1 MSIFKRIRTKALSL
15 GAAAALAVGG
25 ALVASPAQA
34 AMAFTLHASVNIESM
49 TNTVYQVDIAVDGDN
64 GTMITQLCPNIKAAI
79 PAPQGATTDATV
91 VDGTDGAK
99 VCRLVVKGDTATILN
114 GKEEK
119 GEFTFDASTLTASLS
134 SLQAVGT
141 YKMDMKVTY
150 PGDVT
155 SANGGTISGNTV
167 TFADGTTASTITG
180 KVSAEKKA
188 EPTATDKATATAKA
202 TAADKSSDSGLS
214 TGLIIGGV
222 AAVLVIA
229 IVVVAIVVSSKRKQ
243 KIAQAR

>member
-34 AMAFTLHASVNIESM
+34 AMAFTIHANVNIESM

-64 GTMITQLCPNIKAAI
+64 GTIVTQLCPNIKAAI
-79 PAPQGATTDATV
+79 PATAGTTTDATV
-91 VDGTDGAK
+91 VDGTDGGK
-99 VCRLVVKGDTATILN
+99 VCRLVVKGDTATILG

-119 GEFTFDASTLTASLS
+119 GEFTFDASTLTGSLS

-155 SANGGTISGNTV
+155 SAKGGTISGNTV

-188 EPTATDKATATAKA
+188 EPTATAKA
-202 TAADKSSDSGLS
+202 TAAEKSSDSGLS

-222 AAVLVIA
+222 AAVWVIA
-229 IVVVAIVVSSKRKQ
+229 IVVVAVVANSKRKQ
-243 KIAQAR
+243 KIAQGR

>member
-34 AMAFTLHASVNIESM
+34 AMAFTIHANVNIESM

-64 GTMITQLCPNIKAAI
+64 GTIITQVCPNIKAAI
-79 PAPQGATTDATV
+79 PATAGTTTDATV
-91 VDGTDGAK
+91 VDGTDGGK
-99 VCRLVVKGDTATILN
+99 VCRLVVKGDTATILG

-119 GEFTFDASTLTASLS
+119 GEFTFDASTLTGSLS

-155 SANGGTISGNTV
+155 SAKGGTISGNTV

-188 EPTATDKATATAKA
+188 EPTATAKA
-202 TAADKSSDSGLS
+202 TAAEKSSDSGLS

-229 IVVVAIVVSSKRKQ
+229 IVVVAVVANSKRKQ
-243 KIAQAR
+243 KIAQGR

>member
-34 AMAFTLHASVNIESM
+34 AMAFTIHANVNIESM

-64 GTMITQLCPNIKAAI
+64 GTIITQVCPNIKAAI
-79 PAPQGATTDATV
+79 PATAGTTTDATV
-91 VDGTDGAK
+91 VDGTDGGK
-99 VCRLVVKGDTATILN
+99 VCRLVVKGDTATILG

-119 GEFTFDASTLTASLS
+119 GEFTFDASTLTGSLS

-155 SANGGTISGNTV
+155 SAKGGTISGNTV

-188 EPTATDKATATAKA
+188 EPTATAKA
-202 TAADKSSDSGLS
+202 TAAEKSSDSGLS

-229 IVVVAIVVSSKRKQ
+229 IVVVAVAVSSKRKQ
-243 KIAQAR
+243 KIAQGR

>member
-79 PAPQGATTDATV
+79 PAAQGATTDATV

-99 VCRLVVKGDTATILN
+99 VCRLVRKGDTATILG

-150 PGDVT
+150 PGDVI

-188 EPTATDKATATAKA
+188 EPTATAKA
-202 TAADKSSDSGLS
+202 TAAEKSSDSGLS

-229 IVVVAIVVSSKRKQ
+229 IVVVAVVVSSKRKQ

>member
-188 EPTATDKATATAKA
+188 EPTATAKA
-202 TAADKSSDSGLS
+202 AAADKSSDSGLS

-229 IVVVAIVVSSKRKQ
+229 IVVVAVVVSSKRKQ
-243 KIAQAR
+243 KIAQVR

>member
-34 AMAFTLHASVNIESM
+34 AMAFTIHANVNIESM

-64 GTMITQLCPNIKAAI
+64 GTIITQVCPNIKAAI
-79 PAPQGATTDATV
+79 PATAGTTTDATV
-91 VDGTDGAK
+91 VDGTDGGK
-99 VCRLVVKGDTATILN
+99 VCRLVVKGDTATILG

-119 GEFTFDASTLTASLS
+119 GEFTFDASTLTGSLS

-155 SANGGTISGNTV
+155 SAKGGTISGNTV

-188 EPTATDKATATAKA
+188 EPTATAKA
-202 TAADKSSDSGLS
+202 TASEKSSDSGLS

-229 IVVVAIVVSSKRKQ
+229 IVVVAVVVSSKRKQ
-243 KIAQAR
+243 KVAQGR

>member
-34 AMAFTLHASVNIESM
+34 AMAFTIHANVNIESM

-64 GTMITQLCPNIKAAI
+64 GTIITQVCPNIKAAI
-79 PAPQGATTDATV
+79 PATAGTTTDATV

-99 VCRLVVKGDTATILN
+99 VCRLVVKGDTVKILG

-119 GEFTFDASTLTASLS
+119 GEFTFDASTLTGSLS

-155 SANGGTISGNTV
+155 SAKGGTISGNTV
-167 TFADGTTASTITG
+167 TFADGTTAGTITG

-188 EPTATDKATATAKA
+188 EPTATAKA
-202 TAADKSSDSGLS
+202 TAAEKSSDSGLS

-229 IVVVAIVVSSKRKQ
+229 IVVVAVVVSSKRKQ
-243 KIAQAR
+243 KIAQGR

>member
-34 AMAFTLHASVNIESM
+34 AMAFTIHANVNIESM
-49 TNTVYQVDIAVDGDN
+49 TNTVYQVDVAVDGDN
-64 GTMITQLCPNIKAAI
+64 GTIITQVCPNIKAAI
-79 PAPQGATTDATV
+79 PATAGTTTDATV
-91 VDGTDGAK
+91 VDGTDGGK
-99 VCRLVVKGDTATILN
+99 VCRLVVKGDTATILG

-119 GEFTFDASTLTASLS
+119 GEFTFDASTLTGSLS

-155 SANGGTISGNTV
+155 SANGGSISGNTV
-167 TFADGTTASTITG
+167 TFADGTTAGTITG

-188 EPTATDKATATAKA
+188 EPTATAKA
-202 TAADKSSDSGLS
+202 TAAEKSSDSGLS

-229 IVVVAIVVSSKRKQ
+229 IVVVAVVVSSKRKQ
-243 KIAQAR
+243 KIAQVR

>member
-34 AMAFTLHASVNIESM
+34 AMAFTIHANVNIESM

-64 GTMITQLCPNIKAAI
+64 GTIITQVCPNIKAAI
-79 PAPQGATTDATV
+79 PATAGTTTDATV
-91 VDGTDGAK
+91 VDGTDGGK
-99 VCRLVVKGDTATILN
+99 VCRLVVKGDTATILG

-119 GEFTFDASTLTASLS
+119 GEFTFDASTLTGSLS

-155 SANGGTISGNTV
+155 SAKGGTISGNTV

-188 EPTATDKATATAKA
+188 EPTATAKA
-202 TAADKSSDSGLS
+202 AAAEKSSDSGLS

-229 IVVVAIVVSSKRKQ
+229 IVVVAVVVSSKRKQ
-243 KIAQAR
+243 KIAQGR

>member
-34 AMAFTLHASVNIESM
+34 AMAFTIHANVNIESM
-49 TNTVYQVDIAVDGDN
+49 TNTVYQVDVAVDGDN
-64 GTMITQLCPNIKAAI
+64 GTIITQVCPNIKAAI
-79 PAPQGATTDATV
+79 PATAGTTTDATV

-99 VCRLVVKGDTATILN
+99 VCRLVVKGDTVKILG

-119 GEFTFDASTLTASLS
+119 GEFTFDASTLTGSLS

-155 SANGGTISGNTV
+155 SAKGGTISGNTV

-188 EPTATDKATATAKA
+188 EPTTTAKA
-202 TAADKSSDSGLS
+202 AAAEKSSDSGLS

-229 IVVVAIVVSSKRKQ
+229 IVVVAVVVSSKRKQ

>member
-34 AMAFTLHASVNIESM
+34 AMAFTIHANVNIESM

-64 GTMITQLCPNIKAAI
+64 GTIITQVCPNIKAAI
-79 PAPQGATTDATV
+79 PATAGTTTDATV
-91 VDGTDGAK
+91 VDGTDGGK
-99 VCRLVVKGDTATILN
+99 VCRLVVKGDTVKILG

-119 GEFTFDASTLTASLS
+119 GEFTFDASTLTGSLS

-150 PGDVT
+150 PGNVT
-155 SANGGTISGNTV
+155 SANGGSISGNTV
-167 TFADGTTASTITG
+167 TFADGATASTITG
-180 KVSAEKKA
+180 KVSAEKKG
-188 EPTATDKATATAKA
+188 EPTATAKA
-202 TAADKSSDSGLS
+202 AAADKSSDSGLS

-229 IVVVAIVVSSKRKQ
+229 IVVVAVVVSSKRKQ
-243 KIAQAR
+243 KIAQVR

>member
-34 AMAFTLHASVNIESM
+34 AMAFTIHANVNIESM

-64 GTMITQLCPNIKAAI
+64 GTIVTQLCPNIKAAI
-79 PAPQGATTDATV
+79 PATAGTTTDATV
-91 VDGTDGAK
+91 VDGTDGGK
-99 VCRLVVKGDTATILN
+99 VCRLVVKGDTATILG

-119 GEFTFDASTLTASLS
+119 GEFTFDASTLTGSLS

-167 TFADGTTASTITG
+167 TFADGSTAGTITG

-188 EPTATDKATATAKA
+188 EPTATAKA
-202 TAADKSSDSGLS
+202 TAAEKSSDSGLS

-229 IVVVAIVVSSKRKQ
+229 IVVVAVVVSSKRKQ
-243 KIAQAR
+243 KIAQGR

>member
-34 AMAFTLHASVNIESM
+34 AMAFTIHANVNIESM
-49 TNTVYQVDIAVDGDN
+49 TNTVYQVDIAVDSDN
-64 GTMITQLCPNIKAAI
+64 GTIITQVCPNIKAAI
-79 PAPQGATTDATV
+79 PATAGTTTDATV
-91 VDGTDGAK
+91 VDGTDGGK
-99 VCRLVVKGDTATILN
+99 VCRLVVKGDTATILG

-119 GEFTFDASTLTASLS
+119 GEFTFDASTLTGSLS

-155 SANGGTISGNTV
+155 SANGGSISGNTV

-188 EPTATDKATATAKA
+188 EPTATAKA
-202 TAADKSSDSGLS
+202 TAAEKSSDSGLS

-229 IVVVAIVVSSKRKQ
+229 IVVVAVVVSSKRKQ
-243 KIAQAR
+243 KIAQGR

>member
-34 AMAFTLHASVNIESM
+34 AMAFTIHANVNIESM
-49 TNTVYQVDIAVDGDN
+49 TNTVYQVDVAVDGDN
-64 GTMITQLCPNIKAAI
+64 GTIITQVCPNIKAAI
-79 PAPQGATTDATV
+79 PATAGTTTDATV
-91 VDGTDGAK
+91 VDGTDGGK
-99 VCRLVVKGDTATILN
+99 VCRLVVKGDTATILG

-119 GEFTFDASTLTASLS
+119 GEFTFDASTLTGSLS

-155 SANGGTISGNTV
+155 SAKGGTISGNTV

-188 EPTATDKATATAKA
+188 EPTATAKA
-202 TAADKSSDSGLS
+202 AAADKSSDSGLS

-229 IVVVAIVVSSKRKQ
+229 IVVVAVVVSSKRKQ
-243 KIAQAR
+243 KIAQVR

>member
-25 ALVASPAQA
+25 VLVASPAQA
-34 AMAFTLHASVNIESM
+34 AMAFTIHANVNIESM
-49 TNTVYQVDIAVDGDN
+49 TNTVYQVDVAVDGDN
-64 GTMITQLCPNIKAAI
+64 GTIITQVCPNIKAAI
-79 PAPQGATTDATV
+79 PATAGTTTDATV
-91 VDGTDGAK
+91 VDGTDGGK
-99 VCRLVVKGDTATILN
+99 VCRLVVKGDTVKILG

-119 GEFTFDASTLTASLS
+119 GEFTFDASTLTGSLS

-155 SANGGTISGNTV
+155 SANGGSISGNTV
-167 TFADGTTASTITG
+167 TFADGTTAGTITG

-188 EPTATDKATATAKA
+188 EPTATAKA
-202 TAADKSSDSGLS
+202 AAADKSSDSGLS

-229 IVVVAIVVSSKRKQ
+229 IVVVAVVVSSKRKQ
-243 KIAQAR
+243 KIAQGR

>member
-34 AMAFTLHASVNIESM
+34 AMAFTIHANVNIESM
-49 TNTVYQVDIAVDGDN
+49 TNTVYQVDVAVDGDN
-64 GTMITQLCPNIKAAI
+64 GTIITQVCPNIKAAI
-79 PAPQGATTDATV
+79 PATAGTTTDATV
-91 VDGTDGAK
+91 VDGTDGGK
-99 VCRLVVKGDTATILN
+99 VCRLVVKGDTATILG

-119 GEFTFDASTLTASLS
+119 GEFTFDASTLTGSLS

-155 SANGGTISGNTV
+155 SAKGGTISGNTV

-188 EPTATDKATATAKA
+188 EPTATAKA
-202 TAADKSSDSGLS
+202 TAAEKSSDSGLS

-229 IVVVAIVVSSKRKQ
+229 IVVVAVVVSSKRKQ
-243 KIAQAR
+243 KIAQGR

>member
-34 AMAFTLHASVNIESM
+34 AMAFTIHANVNIESM

-64 GTMITQLCPNIKAAI
+64 GTIITQVCPNIKAAI
-79 PAPQGATTDATV
+79 PATAGTTTDATV
-91 VDGTDGAK
+91 VDGTDGGK
-99 VCRLVVKGDTATILN
+99 VCRLVVKGDTATILG

-119 GEFTFDASTLTASLS
+119 GEFTFDASTLTGSLS

-155 SANGGTISGNTV
+155 SAKGGTISGNTV

-188 EPTATDKATATAKA
+188 EPTATAKA
-202 TAADKSSDSGLS
+202 TAAEKSSDSGLS

-229 IVVVAIVVSSKRKQ
+229 IVIVAVVVSSKRKQ
-243 KIAQAR
+243 KIAQGR

>member
-1 MSIFKRIRTKALSL
+1 MSIIKRIRTKALSL

-34 AMAFTLHASVNIESM
+34 AMAFTIHANVNIESM

-64 GTMITQLCPNIKAAI
+64 GTIITQVCPNIKAAI
-79 PAPQGATTDATV
+79 PATAGTTTDATV
-91 VDGTDGAK
+91 VDGTDGGK
-99 VCRLVVKGDTATILN
+99 VCRLVVKGDTATILG

-119 GEFTFDASTLTASLS
+119 GEFTFDASTLTGSLS

-155 SANGGTISGNTV
+155 SAKGGTISGNTV

-188 EPTATDKATATAKA
+188 EPTATAKA
-202 TAADKSSDSGLS
+202 TAAEKSSDSGLS

-229 IVVVAIVVSSKRKQ
+229 IVVVAVVVSSKRKQ
-243 KIAQAR
+243 KIAQGR

>member
-34 AMAFTLHASVNIESM
+34 AMAFTIHANVNIESM

-64 GTMITQLCPNIKAAI
+64 GTIITQVCPNIKAAI
-79 PAPQGATTDATV
+79 PATAGTTTDATV
-91 VDGTDGAK
+91 VDGTDGGK
-99 VCRLVVKGDTATILN
+99 VCRLVVKGDTATILG

-119 GEFTFDASTLTASLS
+119 GEFTFDASTLTGSLS

-155 SANGGTISGNTV
+155 SAKGGTISGNTV

-188 EPTATDKATATAKA
+188 EPTATAKA

-222 AAVLVIA
+222 AAVLVIV
-229 IVVVAIVVSSKRKQ
+229 IVVVAVVVSSKRKQ
-243 KIAQAR
+243 KIAQGR

>member
-34 AMAFTLHASVNIESM
+34 AMAFTIHANVNIESM

-64 GTMITQLCPNIKAAI
+64 GTIITQVCPNIKAAI
-79 PAPQGATTDATV
+79 PATAGTTTDATV
-91 VDGTDGAK
+91 VDGTDGGK
-99 VCRLVVKGDTATILN
+99 VCRLVVKGDTATILG

-119 GEFTFDASTLTASLS
+119 GEFTFDASTLTGSLS

-141 YKMDMKVTY
+141 YKLDMKVTY

-155 SANGGTISGNTV
+155 SAKGGTISGNTV

-188 EPTATDKATATAKA
+188 EPTATAKA
-202 TAADKSSDSGLS
+202 AAADKSSDSGLS

-229 IVVVAIVVSSKRKQ
+229 IVVVAVVVSSKRKQ
-243 KIAQAR
+243 KVAQGR

>member
-1 MSIFKRIRTKALSL
+1 
-15 GAAAALAVGG
+15 
-25 ALVASPAQA
+25 
-34 AMAFTLHASVNIESM
+34 MAFTLHASVNIESM

-64 GTMITQLCPNIKAAI
+64 GTVITQLCPNIKAAI
-79 PAPQGATTDATV
+79 PAAQGATTDATV

-155 SANGGTISGNTV
+155 SAKGGTISGNTV

-188 EPTATDKATATAKA
+188 EPTATAKA
-202 TAADKSSDSGLS
+202 TAAEKSSDSGLS

-229 IVVVAIVVSSKRKQ
+229 IVVVAVVVSSKRKQ
-243 KIAQAR
+243 KVAQGR

>member
-34 AMAFTLHASVNIESM
+34 AMAFTIHANVNIESM

-64 GTMITQLCPNIKAAI
+64 GTIITQVCPNIKAAI
-79 PAPQGATTDATV
+79 PATAGTTTDATV
-91 VDGTDGAK
+91 VDGTDGGK
-99 VCRLVVKGDTATILN
+99 VCRLVVKGDTATILG

-119 GEFTFDASTLTASLS
+119 GEFTFDASTLTGSLS

-155 SANGGTISGNTV
+155 SAKGGTISGNTV

-188 EPTATDKATATAKA
+188 EPTATAKA

-229 IVVVAIVVSSKRKQ
+229 IVVVAVVVSSKRKQ
-243 KIAQAR
+243 KIAQVR

>member
-34 AMAFTLHASVNIESM
+34 AMAFTIHANVNIESM
-49 TNTVYQVDIAVDGDN
+49 TNTVYQVDVAVDGDN
-64 GTMITQLCPNIKAAI
+64 GTIITQVCPNIKAAI
-79 PAPQGATTDATV
+79 PATAGTTTDATV
-91 VDGTDGAK
+91 VDGTDGGK
-99 VCRLVVKGDTATILN
+99 VCRLVVKGDTVKILG

-119 GEFTFDASTLTASLS
+119 GEFTFDASTLTGSLS

-155 SANGGTISGNTV
+155 SANGGSISGNTV
-167 TFADGTTASTITG
+167 TFADGTTAGTITG

-188 EPTATDKATATAKA
+188 EPTTTAKA
-202 TAADKSSDSGLS
+202 AAAEKSSDSGLS

-229 IVVVAIVVSSKRKQ
+229 IVVVAVVVSSKRKQ
-243 KIAQAR
+243 KIAQVR

>member
-34 AMAFTLHASVNIESM
+34 AMAFTIHANVNIESM

-64 GTMITQLCPNIKAAI
+64 GTIVTQLCPNIKAAI
-79 PAPQGATTDATV
+79 PATAGTTTDATV
-91 VDGTDGAK
+91 VDGTDGGK
-99 VCRLVVKGDTATILN
+99 VCRLVVKGDTATILG

-119 GEFTFDASTLTASLS
+119 GEFTFDASTLTGSLS

-155 SANGGTISGNTV
+155 SAKGGTISGNTV

-188 EPTATDKATATAKA
+188 EPTATAKA

-222 AAVLVIA
+222 AAVLVIV
-229 IVVVAIVVSSKRKQ
+229 IVVVAVVVSSKRKQ
-243 KIAQAR
+243 KIAQGR

>member
-34 AMAFTLHASVNIESM
+34 AMAFTIHANVNIESM

-64 GTMITQLCPNIKAAI
+64 GTIITQVCPNIKAAI
-79 PAPQGATTDATV
+79 PATAGTTTDATV

-99 VCRLVVKGDTATILN
+99 VCRLVVKGDTVKILG

-119 GEFTFDASTLTASLS
+119 GEFTFDASTLTGSLS

-155 SANGGTISGNTV
+155 SAKGGTISGNTV

-188 EPTATDKATATAKA
+188 EPTATAKA
-202 TAADKSSDSGLS
+202 AAADKSSDSGLS

-229 IVVVAIVVSSKRKQ
+229 IVVVAVVVSSKRKQ
-243 KIAQAR
+243 KIAQVR

>member
-91 VDGTDGAK
+91 VDGTDGGK
-99 VCRLVVKGDTATILN
+99 VCRLVVKGDTATILG

-119 GEFTFDASTLTASLS
+119 GEFTFDASTLTGSLS

-155 SANGGTISGNTV
+155 SAKGGTISGNTV

-188 EPTATDKATATAKA
+188 EPTATAKA
-202 TAADKSSDSGLS
+202 TAAEKSSDSGLS

-229 IVVVAIVVSSKRKQ
+229 IVVVAVVVSSKRKQ
-243 KIAQAR
+243 KIAQGR

>member
-34 AMAFTLHASVNIESM
+34 AMAFTIHANVNIESM

-64 GTMITQLCPNIKAAI
+64 GTIITQVCPNIKAAI
-79 PAPQGATTDATV
+79 PATAGTTTDATV
-91 VDGTDGAK
+91 VDGTDGGK
-99 VCRLVVKGDTATILN
+99 VCRLVVKGDTATILG

-119 GEFTFDASTLTASLS
+119 GEFTFDASTLTGSLS

-150 PGDVT
+150 PVDVT
-155 SANGGTISGNTV
+155 SAKGGTISGNTV

-188 EPTATDKATATAKA
+188 EPTATAKA
-202 TAADKSSDSGLS
+202 TAAEKSSDSGLS

-229 IVVVAIVVSSKRKQ
+229 IVVVAVVVSSKRKQ
-243 KIAQAR
+243 KIAQGR

>member
-34 AMAFTLHASVNIESM
+34 AMAFTIHANVNIESM

-64 GTMITQLCPNIKAAI
+64 GTIITQVCPNIKAAI
-79 PAPQGATTDATV
+79 PATAGTTTDATV
-91 VDGTDGAK
+91 VDGTDGGK
-99 VCRLVVKGDTATILN
+99 VCRLVVKGDTVKILG

-119 GEFTFDASTLTASLS
+119 GEFTFDASTLTGSLS

-155 SANGGTISGNTV
+155 SANGGSISGNTV
-167 TFADGTTASTITG
+167 TFADGTTAGTITG

-188 EPTATDKATATAKA
+188 EPTATAKA
-202 TAADKSSDSGLS
+202 AAAEKSSDSGLS

-222 AAVLVIA
+222 AAVWVIA
-229 IVVVAIVVSSKRKQ
+229 IVVVAVVANSKRKQ
-243 KIAQAR
+243 KIAQGR

>member
-1 MSIFKRIRTKALSL
+1 MSIFKRICTKALSL

-34 AMAFTLHASVNIESM
+34 AMAFTIHANVNIESM

-64 GTMITQLCPNIKAAI
+64 GTIVTQVCPNIKAAI
-79 PAPQGATTDATV
+79 PATAGTTTDATV
-91 VDGTDGAK
+91 VDGTDGGK
-99 VCRLVVKGDTATILN
+99 VCRLVVKGDTATILG

-119 GEFTFDASTLTASLS
+119 GEFTFDASTLTGSLS

-155 SANGGTISGNTV
+155 SAKGGTISGNTV
-167 TFADGTTASTITG
+167 TFADGATASTVTG

-188 EPTATDKATATAKA
+188 EPTATAKA
-202 TAADKSSDSGLS
+202 TAAEKSSDSGLS

-229 IVVVAIVVSSKRKQ
+229 IVVVAVVVSSKRKQ
-243 KIAQAR
+243 KIAQGR

>member
-34 AMAFTLHASVNIESM
+34 AMAFTIHANVNIESM

-64 GTMITQLCPNIKAAI
+64 GTIITQVCPNIKAAI
-79 PAPQGATTDATV
+79 PATAGTTTDATV
-91 VDGTDGAK
+91 VDGTDGGK
-99 VCRLVVKGDTATILN
+99 VCRLVVKGDTATILG

-119 GEFTFDASTLTASLS
+119 GEFTFDASTLTGSLS

-155 SANGGTISGNTV
+155 SAKGGTISGNTV

-188 EPTATDKATATAKA
+188 EPTATAKA
-202 TAADKSSDSGLS
+202 TAAEKSSDSGLS

-222 AAVLVIA
+222 AAVWVIA
-229 IVVVAIVVSSKRKQ
+229 IVVVAVVANSKRKQ
-243 KIAQAR
+243 KIAQGR

>member
-34 AMAFTLHASVNIESM
+34 AMAFTIHANVNIESM

-64 GTMITQLCPNIKAAI
+64 GTIITQVCPNIKAAI
-79 PAPQGATTDATV
+79 PATAGTTTDTTV

-99 VCRLVVKGDTATILN
+99 VCRLVVKGDTVKILG

-119 GEFTFDASTLTASLS
+119 GEFTFDASTLTGSLS

-155 SANGGTISGNTV
+155 SAKGGTISGNTV

-188 EPTATDKATATAKA
+188 EPTATAKA
-202 TAADKSSDSGLS
+202 TAAEKSSDSGLS

-229 IVVVAIVVSSKRKQ
+229 IVVVAVVVSSKRKQ
-243 KIAQAR
+243 KIAQGR

>member
-34 AMAFTLHASVNIESM
+34 AMAFTIHANVNIESM

-64 GTMITQLCPNIKAAI
+64 GTIITQVCPNIKAAI
-79 PAPQGATTDATV
+79 PATAGTTTDATV
-91 VDGTDGAK
+91 VDGTDGGK
-99 VCRLVVKGDTATILN
+99 VCRLVVKGDTATILG

-155 SANGGTISGNTV
+155 SAKGGTISGNTV

-188 EPTATDKATATAKA
+188 EPTATAKA

-229 IVVVAIVVSSKRKQ
+229 IVVVAVVVSSKRKQ

>member
-34 AMAFTLHASVNIESM
+34 AMAFTIHANVNIESM

-64 GTMITQLCPNIKAAI
+64 GTIITQVCPNIKAAI
-79 PAPQGATTDATV
+79 PATAGTTTDATV
-91 VDGTDGAK
+91 VDGTDGGK
-99 VCRLVVKGDTATILN
+99 VCRLVVKGDTATILG

-119 GEFTFDASTLTASLS
+119 GEFTFDASTLTGSLS

-155 SANGGTISGNTV
+155 SAKGGTISVNTV

-188 EPTATDKATATAKA
+188 EPTATAKA
-202 TAADKSSDSGLS
+202 TAAEKSSDSGLS

-229 IVVVAIVVSSKRKQ
+229 IVVVAVVVSSKRKQ
-243 KIAQAR
+243 KIAQGR

>member
-34 AMAFTLHASVNIESM
+34 AMAFTIHANVNIESM

-64 GTMITQLCPNIKAAI
+64 GTIITQVCPNIKAAI
-79 PAPQGATTDATV
+79 PATAGTTTDATV
-91 VDGTDGAK
+91 VDGTDGGK
-99 VCRLVVKGDTATILN
+99 VCRLVVKGDTATILG

-119 GEFTFDASTLTASLS
+119 GEFTFDASTLTGSLS

-155 SANGGTISGNTV
+155 SAKGGTISGNTV

-188 EPTATDKATATAKA
+188 EPTTTAKA
-202 TAADKSSDSGLS
+202 AAAEKSSDSGLS

-222 AAVLVIA
+222 AAVLVIV
-229 IVVVAIVVSSKRKQ
+229 IVVVAVVVSSKRKQ
-243 KIAQAR
+243 KVAQVR

>member
-34 AMAFTLHASVNIESM
+34 AMAFTIHANVNIESM

-64 GTMITQLCPNIKAAI
+64 GTIVTQLCPNIKAAI
-79 PAPQGATTDATV
+79 PATAGTTTDATV
-91 VDGTDGAK
+91 VDGTDGGK
-99 VCRLVVKGDTATILN
+99 VCRLVVKGDTATILG

-119 GEFTFDASTLTASLS
+119 GEFTFDASTLTGSLS

-155 SANGGTISGNTV
+155 SAKGGTISGNTV

-188 EPTATDKATATAKA
+188 EPTATAKA

-229 IVVVAIVVSSKRKQ
+229 IVVVAVVVSSKRKQ
-243 KIAQAR
+243 KIAQVR

>member
-34 AMAFTLHASVNIESM
+34 AMAFTIHANVNIESM
-49 TNTVYQVDIAVDGDN
+49 TNTVYQVDVAVDGDN
-64 GTMITQLCPNIKAAI
+64 GTIITQVCPNIKAAI
-79 PAPQGATTDATV
+79 PATAGTTTDATV

-99 VCRLVVKGDTATILN
+99 VCRLVVKGDTVKILG

-119 GEFTFDASTLTASLS
+119 GEFTFDASTLTGSLS

-155 SANGGTISGNTV
+155 SAKGGTISGNTV

-188 EPTATDKATATAKA
+188 EPTATAKA
-202 TAADKSSDSGLS
+202 AAADKSSDSGLS

-229 IVVVAIVVSSKRKQ
+229 IVVVAVVVSSKRKQ
-243 KIAQAR
+243 KIAQGR

>member
-188 EPTATDKATATAKA
+188 EPTAKATATAKA
-202 TAADKSSDSGLS
+202 AASEKSSDSGLS

-229 IVVVAIVVSSKRKQ
+229 IVVVAVVVSSKRKQ

>member
-34 AMAFTLHASVNIESM
+34 AMAFTIHANVNIESM
-49 TNTVYQVDIAVDGDN
+49 TNTVYQVDVAVDGDN
-64 GTMITQLCPNIKAAI
+64 GTIVTQLCPNIKAAI
-79 PAPQGATTDATV
+79 PATAGTTTDATV
-91 VDGTDGAK
+91 VDGTDGGK
-99 VCRLVVKGDTATILN
+99 VCRLVVKGDTATILG

-119 GEFTFDASTLTASLS
+119 GEFTFDASTLTGSLS

-155 SANGGTISGNTV
+155 SAKGGTISGNTV

-188 EPTATDKATATAKA
+188 EPTATAKA

-229 IVVVAIVVSSKRKQ
+229 IVVVAVVVSSKRKQ
-243 KIAQAR
+243 KIAQVR

>member
-1 MSIFKRIRTKALSL
+1 MSIFKRICTKALSL

-34 AMAFTLHASVNIESM
+34 AMAFTIHANVNIESM

-64 GTMITQLCPNIKAAI
+64 GTIVTQVCPNIKAAI
-79 PAPQGATTDATV
+79 PATAGTTTDATV
-91 VDGTDGAK
+91 VDGTDGGK
-99 VCRLVVKGDTATILN
+99 VCRLVVKGDTATILG

-119 GEFTFDASTLTASLS
+119 GEFTFDASTLTGSLS

-155 SANGGTISGNTV
+155 SAKGGTISGNTV

-188 EPTATDKATATAKA
+188 EPTATAKA
-202 TAADKSSDSGLS
+202 TAAEKSSDSGLS

-229 IVVVAIVVSSKRKQ
+229 IVVVAVVVSSKRKQ
-243 KIAQAR
+243 KIVQGR